1 MKTAVHLFDQRLQ
14 VSTRKG
20 NIHPSRLRSLLFAV
34 THLDPFEAVGD
45 REMGFSWI
53 SEILNSGYSEEEQ
66 YSMANV
72 VVRLVGRCYRFGPFS
87 PNIQSAWIPPLL
99 KFLLLCENLPTA
111 ESPPHPGLVAL
122 RILSDG
128 TLDADFGPALL
139 PTLVSTLSPDTPL
152 QSRKVAL
159 AAFNRFMSGWFSPQ
173 METVSGRRL
182 DKLLQAV
189 GDPFHFPPE
198 SSPDQGGELEKT
210 VRYEPMGAVAVLIE
224 FASSELWKSHLHP
237 SNFTSCEDVL
247 STDEG
252 RGSAL
257 NAMFLTAL
265 YGWPEFLC
273 TPTKIVTAIRRLE
286 ALGCLNTAQVVITW
300 AWITG
305 MVDEMD
311 QDGWRLIGDETFRFY
326 RFHGMRFLDSLK
338 RRIIQNAPKGTM
350 RRIQAHFYAR
360 RYEGPPFRVGRSR
373 RPSQL
378 SRTGLAYE
386 EEWDIDRVISQA
398 CLLRRLYHLF
408 GYDPMTW
415 QETVGVGEAD
425 EEREA
430 LPEHPVTPDP
440 FIDWECDYP

>member
-14 VSTRKG
+14 VSARKG

-99 KFLLLCENLPTA
+99 KFLLLCENLPTV

-128 TLDADFGPALL
+128 ALDADFGPALL

-173 METVSGRRL
+173 MEAVSGHRL
-182 DKLLQAV
+182 NKLLQAV

-198 SSPDQGGELEKT
+198 SSPDQGVELEKT

-286 ALGCLNTAQVVITW
+286 ALGCLNTAQVVIMW
-300 AWITG
+300 AWVAG
-305 MVDEMD
+305 MADEVD
-311 QDGWRLIGDETFRFY
+311 QDGWKLIGDETFRFY
-326 RFHGMRFLDSLK
+326 RAHGMRFLDSLK
-338 RRIIQNAPKGTM
+338 RCIIDNDPHSHRTNLVE
-350 RRIQAHFYAR
+350 AR
-360 RYEGPPFRVGRSR
+360 FEGSPFRVGRSR

-378 SRTGLAYE
+378 LQIE
-386 EEWDIDRVISQA
+386 LPWDEEWYIDRVISQA
-398 CLLRRLYHLF
+398 CLLRRLYRIF
-408 GYDPMTW
+408 GYDPTTW
-415 QETVGVGEAD
+415 QEAVGV
-425 EEREA
+425 REVVEGREV
-430 LPEHPVTPDP
+430 LSEHPVTPDP
-440 FIDWECDYP
+440 SIDWECDYP